1 MTIYKDN
8 IVPDMD
14 YPKFDKRLNETV
26 FIVYEIF
33 ESKKTYKKTLEEL
46 YLYMKQGFTDE
57 KVRKHPLHFKFS
69 PEKSE
74 PVQTM

>member
-46 YLYMKQGFTDE
+46 YM
-57 KVRKHPLHFKFS
+57 
-69 PEKSE
+69 
-74 PVQTM
+74 